1 MASETGQYN
10 CAPCNLQGKASSI
23 YCFCID
29 CTEYLCESC
38 LEQHSKFKVT
48 RNHRVL
54 QGEDLPNNIAIFK
67 ELAGIGVCNVHLERR
82 IEYKCLTHQEFV
94 CSACVKNVHR
104 HCAEVEDIDTV
115 PAGENEFEHYFVDG
129 LNELNLKVEKFLL
142 DEEKQLELF
151 KRKSID
157 ETEQPKFLIEL
168 ENVMSDLKHDV
179 IEALDA
185 KMKAERTELTACIE
199 ESTHLKDLVTK
210 HIELADTVLKY
221 GSNQQRT
228 IAKDQIAQSQSMIES
243 GLKIQM
249 EKEFLQPPSENV
261 LTSDE
266 VKRLRTLKT
275 IIEETLKHE
284 KQTEGSLSDDKENT
298 TETAIKD
305 EKTTIASSSYAAGV
319 LSTSSDEVRSEATSE
334 QDKGLDMDSASV
346 SGDPESTFFESDL
359 CVGLSTAYYDISVN
373 GYRTGAWDHLGS
385 I

>member
-1 MASETGQYN
+1 MASGTAQYT
-10 CAPCNLQGKASSI
+10 CAPCNLQGEVSSI

-67 ELAGIGVCNVHLERR
+67 ELAGIGVCKVHLERR
-82 IEYKCLTHQEFV
+82 IEYKCLTHQELV

-142 DEEKQLELF
+142 DKEKQLELF

-157 ETEQPKFLIEL
+157 ETEKPKFLIEL

-179 IEALDA
+179 IEDLDA

-228 IAKDQIAQSQSMIES
+228 IAKDEIAQSQSMIES
-243 GLKIQM
+243 GLKIQE
-249 EKEFLQPPSENV
+249 EKNFYSHLQKMFLLQM
-261 LTSDE
+261 
-266 VKRLRTLKT
+266 KLK
-275 IIEETLKHE
+275 
-284 KQTEGSLSDDKENT
+284 D
-298 TETAIKD
+298 
-305 EKTTIASSSYAAGV
+305 
-319 LSTSSDEVRSEATSE
+319 
-334 QDKGLDMDSASV
+334 
-346 SGDPESTFFESDL
+346 
-359 CVGLSTAYYDISVN
+359 
-373 GYRTGAWDHLGS
+373 
-385 I
+385 